1 MIADLE
7 IWKFHGGG
15 AVVSFELAQLDV
27 TKSVVTSSERQK
39 RGGLPSYQR
48 QVVSWRYSRFGVA
61 AGVALAV
68 VLAGCTDG
76 GTGTGGN
83 SPTTPAVPAP
93 QQDARSSA
101 EELALDAYR
110 GMWRAYAKAGLTA
123 DANEPELAQ
132 YASGAALN
140 TLTSGLSSYRSKGHV
155 LKGEYVSNPQATAAS
170 PSSSP
175 VTVSVTDCLNDANFL
190 VYNASG
196 NRVDDEP
203 GGRRATRA
211 TVSDLGAEGWKV
223 TSFGVQEIGTC

>member
-15 AVVSFELAQLDV
+15 TVVSFEAGQLDV
-27 TKSVVTSSERQK
+27 TESVVTSSER
-39 RGGLPSYQR
+39 RRREVRTSYQH
-48 QVVSWRYSRFGVA
+48 QVASLRYCRFVA
-61 AGVALAV
+61 AVGVALAV

-76 GTGTGGN
+76 GTGIGGN
-83 SPTTPAVPAP
+83 SPTAPAVSAP
-93 QQDARSSA
+93 QQDARGNA

-123 DANEPELAQ
+123 DANEPELPQ
-132 YASGAALN
+132 YASGAALK

-170 PSSSP
+170 PLSRP
-175 VTVSVTDCLNDANFL
+175 ATVTVTDCLNDINFL
-190 VYNASG
+190 VYDASG

-223 TSFGVQEIGTC
+223 TSFGVQEVGTC